1 MPTQRKILIADPDVE
16 SVRSLSRALRQR
28 GYQVH
33 YAQDGSKALELAV
46 LRHPDLTLFDESS
59 TLLDARTFTNILRT
73 NPRTSE
79 IPVVL
84 TGGEFDPD
92 RFRGWRDGFLRKPF
106 NLDEVLS
113 RIDQIFRR
121 AEAARELKGQ
131 REIEGNLSQLSLPD
145 LVQILSMNKRTGRLT
160 LLRGTERGEIHV
172 ADGRPVNARVGAVE
186 GEKALFRLLSWTEG
200 TFELVTAAPAG
211 KPRIQRS
218 MDDALLEGM
227 RHSDEVARLLASL
240 PPRNA
245 SLQVSA
251 EVELPTD
258 PHPVAA
264 QVLELLRQPRTLAEL
279 LDLAQPTDL
288 DVLSALATL
297 MQKGVVRVAEEED
310 RDEGGPLLGPAEV
323 HALRTRIFRGRA
335 ASTRTAVAKVFVCAH
350 GPSGLKQLVSE
361 LRGATRVEA
370 DPPALKSGFGTFARL
385 EVSEVLCVELC
396 TLPPA
401 DAARPLWRPFT
412 AGAVGGILCDRS
424 ERALAL
430 GHYLAFEVRTPV
442 VVMGGEVPP
451 ELQAAPAGAAAVGN
465 EPAEALRALLVQSL
479 NPVQPPARIPALAP
493 RVL

>member
-1 MPTQRKILIADPDVE
+1 MATPRKILITDPDVE
-16 SVRSLSRALRQR
+16 SVRALSKELRQR

-33 YAQDGSKALELAV
+33 YAPDGSKALELAV

-84 TGGEFDPD
+84 TGEGFDPD
-92 RFRGWRDGFLRKPF
+92 RFRGWPDGFLKKPF
-106 NLDEVLS
+106 NLDEVLA

-131 REIEGNLSQLSLPD
+131 REIEGNLAQLSLTD
-145 LVQILSMNKRTGRLT
+145 LMQILAMNKRTGRLA

-172 ADGRPVNARVGAVE
+172 AEGRPVNARAGVAE
-186 GEKALFRLLSWTEG
+186 GEKALFRLLTWTEG
-200 TFELVTAAPAG
+200 TFELVTAAPSG
-211 KPRIQRS
+211 KPRIDRS
-218 MDDALLEGM
+218 MDEALLEGM
-227 RHSDEVARLLASL
+227 RQADEVGRLLAQL

-245 SLQVSA
+245 YLQVA
-251 EVELPTD
+251 PEVEPPTD

-264 QVLELLRQPRTLAEL
+264 QVLELLHQPRTLAEL
-279 LDLAQPTDL
+279 LDSAPPADLA
-288 DVLSALATL
+288 VLSALATL
-297 MQKGVVRVAEEED
+297 MQKGVVRVAEEREQGP
-310 RDEGGPLLGPAEV
+310 GGPLLGPAEV
-323 HALRTRIFRGRA
+323 HALRTRIFRGRGSGA
-335 ASTRTAVAKVFVCAH
+335 RAAVAKVFVCAH
-350 GPSGLKQLVSE
+350 GPAGLKQLLVD
-361 LRGATRVEA
+361 LRGASRVSA
-370 DPPALKSGFGTFARL
+370 DPPALRSGFGTFARL
-385 EVSEVLCVELC
+385 EVSEALCVEFC
-396 TLPPA
+396 SLPPS

-412 AGAVGGILCDRS
+412 AGAVGAILLDRS

-451 ELQAAPAGAAAVGN
+451 ELHAAPAGAAAVGR

-479 NPVQPPARIPALAP
+479 NPVQPPARIPAPPP
-493 RVL
+493 RFG

>member
-1 MPTQRKILIADPDVE
+1 MATQRKILIADPDVE
-16 SVRSLSRALRQR
+16 SVRALSRALRQR

-33 YAQDGSKALELAV
+33 YAGDGSKALELAV

-106 NLDEVLS
+106 NLDEVLA

-121 AEAARELKGQ
+121 AEAARELKSQ

-145 LVQILSMNKRTGRLT
+145 LMQILSMNKRTGRLV
-160 LLRGTERGEIHV
+160 LARGTERGEIHV
-172 ADGRPVNARVGAVE
+172 ADGRPVNARAGTVE
-186 GEKALFRLLSWTEG
+186 GEKALFRLLQWVEG
-200 TFELVTAAPAG
+200 TFELVTAAPSG
-211 KPRIQRS
+211 KPRIDRS
-218 MDDALLEGM
+218 TDDALLEGA
-227 RHSDEVARLLASL
+227 RQTDEVARLLAQL

-245 SLQVSA
+245 YLQVSPDVA
-251 EVELPTD
+251 PPTD

-264 QVLELLRQPRTLAEL
+264 QVLELLHQPRTLAEL
-279 LDLAQPTDL
+279 LDLAPPTDL

-297 MQKGVVRVAEEED
+297 MRKGVVRVAEEKDQEV
-310 RDEGGPLLGPAEV
+310 GGPLLGPAEV
-323 HALRTRIFRGRA
+323 HALRTRIFRGR
-335 ASTRTAVAKVFVCAH
+335 STARSAVAKVFVCAH
-350 GPSGLKQLVSE
+350 GPAGLKQLLSD
-361 LRGATRVEA
+361 LRGASRVEA

-385 EVSEVLCVELC
+385 EVSDALCVELC

-412 AGAVGGILCDRS
+412 AGAVGAILCDRS

-430 GHYLAFEVRTPV
+430 GRYLAFEVRTPV

-451 ELQAAPAGAAAVGN
+451 ELQAAPAGAAAVGK
-465 EPAEALRALLVQSL
+465 EPHEAVRALLVQSL
-479 NPVQPPARIPALAP
+479 NPVQPPTRIPAPPP
-493 RVL
+493 R